1 MFGEQHVA
9 FTEEFLEV
17 CPLLQPFK
25 EYEVFH
31 ALKKRTSIID
41 IARPWDKLY
50 KDENLSILKGMVTY
64 GLKQVADK
72 VSMGYSGDP
81 KISRRVKDDLGKVF
95 EEEAGLF
102 VNMMVF
108 PLFPVSDQ
116 GRKWLTESMSEMVKA
131 YKPKVAKVESKE
143 EEVAQLQVI
152 TLTPTYP
159 PPVPASPSPEC
170 VWTRRLEQ
178 CLRLLVRSRRRGSSQ
193 GSSGARAPLPRTMPP
208 PRRRHGRRGARRRSL
223 QRACPRRR
231 SRLTLRTRR
240 GASGRI
246 RGRIR
251 GAGRSLATTMTK
263 SRG

>member
-81 KISRRVKDDLGKVF
+81 KNSRRVKDDLGKVF

-159 PPVPASPSPEC
+159 PPVPASPSPVC
-170 VWTRRLEQ
+170 GRGGSNSAYVCSSARAGAAPRREAPARGRP
-178 CLRLLVRSRRRGSSQ
+178 CPGRCRRRG
-193 GSSGARAPLPRTMPP
+193 GATGVAAQDVDRCN
-208 PRRRHGRRGARRRSL
+208 GRVPG
-223 QRACPRRR
+223 
-231 SRLTLRTRR
+231 
-240 GASGRI
+240 GE
-246 RGRIR
+246 
-251 GAGRSLATTMTK
+251 AG
-263 SRG
+263 